1 MTTDLNT
8 TASER
13 QRSPWFR
20 VVQVLLLATFVVAV
34 FLLGLGMVHHRFF
47 KGSRVDQFGHVRQ

>member
-1 MTTDLNT
+1 MTTNLNS
-8 TASER
+8 TASEG

-20 VVQVLLLATFVVAV
+20 VVQVLLLAAFVVAV
-34 FLLGLGMVHHRFF
+34 YLLGLSMVHHRFF